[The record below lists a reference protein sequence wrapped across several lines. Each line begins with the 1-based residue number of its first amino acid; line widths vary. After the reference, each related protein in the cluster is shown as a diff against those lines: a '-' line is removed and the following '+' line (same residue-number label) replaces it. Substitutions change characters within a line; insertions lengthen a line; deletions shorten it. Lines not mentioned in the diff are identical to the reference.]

1 MCDAARKFYF
11 AVYKKLLD
19 LNCVRSSVDY
29 GLFSWYENG
38 KLCGVLL
45 SHVDDILWAGS
56 ESFKLKV
63 IEPFCK
69 LFSVRSQSANC
80 FKYLGLNITQRFN
93 ENCIYVDQIEYVNNI
108 EPIAVS
114 NQRKKSKTDACNK
127 DETSMFCKLV
137 GKLNWVACQTRPD
150 IAFDVCV
157 LSSKMRSPIVE
168 NVLHANK
175 VLSRI
180 QSNPLT
186 LKYGN
191 LGDLNK
197 VKVLCYTDASLG
209 NLENGKSTEGY
220 IVFLIGENNTVC
232 PIVWKSKTIQRVVR
246 STLAAE
252 SNALVDGLDEG
263 FFVSFTFNEVIS
275 GVIDMKPLSRFRNIS
290 SSKLLPI
297 VAFTD
302 NSSVFNNLR
311 STTMVAER
319 RLCVDISAIKQML
332 ENGEVT
338 DVQWVPSDKQLAD
351 CLTKKGV
358 NTIKLNAILESGKL
372 MDF

>member
-1 MCDAARKFYF
+1 M
-11 AVYKKLLD
+11 
-19 LNCVRSSVDY
+19 
-29 GLFSWYENG
+29 E
-38 KLCGVLL
+38 
-45 SHVDDILWAGS
+45 I
-56 ESFKLKV
+56 
-63 IEPFCK
+63 
-69 LFSVRSQSANC
+69 
-80 FKYLGLNITQRFN
+80 
-93 ENCIYVDQIEYVNNI
+93 
-108 EPIAVS
+108 
-114 NQRKKSKTDACNK
+114 
-127 DETSMFCKLV
+127 
-137 GKLNWVACQTRPD
+137 
-150 IAFDVCV
+150 
-157 LSSKMRSPIVE
+157 
-168 NVLHANK
+168 
-175 VLSRI
+175 
-180 QSNPLT
+180 
-186 LKYGN
+186 
-191 LGDLNK
+191 
-197 VKVLCYTDASLG
+197 
-209 NLENGKSTEGY
+209 
-220 IVFLIGENNTVC
+220 
-232 PIVWKSKTIQRVVR
+232 KTIQRVVR

-275 GVIDMKPLSRFRNIS
+275 GVIDMKPLSRIRNIS

-319 RLCVDISAIKQML
+319 RLRVDISAIKQML